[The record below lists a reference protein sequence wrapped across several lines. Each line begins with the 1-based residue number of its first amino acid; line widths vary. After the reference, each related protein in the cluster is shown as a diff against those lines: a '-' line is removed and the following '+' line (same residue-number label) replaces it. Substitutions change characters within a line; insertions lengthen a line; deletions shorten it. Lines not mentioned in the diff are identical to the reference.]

1 MINMYRTILG
11 DVGFRKGMDLY
22 FERCDGKAARCED
35 LRDAMSA
42 ANGDK
47 DLSTL
52 FRWYDQAG
60 TPNVKI
66 KTTYNETDHT
76 YTLHATQQTPPTDKQ
91 PEKIPVL
98 IPLQM
103 ALLGKDGKEMP
114 LKLRADPVTQVD
126 QADPVTE
133 IVLEF
138 DTAEATYVF
147 EDVPS
152 KPVLSILRSFSAP
165 VKLEI
170 EGQTEEDLRFLVK
183 NDSDGFNRCPY

>member
-11 DVGFRKGMDLY
+11 DVGFRKGMDRY
-22 FERCDGKAARCED
+22 FENCDGKAARCED

-76 YTLHATQQTPPTDKQ
+76 YTLRATQETPPTPRQK
-91 PEKIPVL
+91 EKVPVL

-103 ALLGKDGKEMP
+103 ALLGEDGKEMS
-114 LKLRADPVTQVD
+114 LKLRVDQATPPADPVI
-126 QADPVTE
+126 TE

-170 EGQTEEDLRFLVK
+170 EGQTDKDLRFLVK
-183 NDSDGFNRCPY
+183 NDSDGFNRWPY